1 MQKCKRRCTRSG
13 AWPDTHAT
21 IKIQQAFSFNKI
33 EQMTVKGKVENL
45 GASGMFLMTDKLIP
59 VPGFAQITINF
70 ESDPKISDLS
80 LNAIGQTVRLDKNGV
95 GIKFTSINL
104 KMLQKC
110 IVRKINVSSIYK
122 NGVPN

>member
-1 MQKCKRRCTRSG
+1 MQKRGCTRSG

-59 VPGFAQITINF
+59 VPGFAEITINF
-70 ESDPKISDLS
+70 ESNPKISDLS
-80 LNAIGQTVRLDKNGV
+80 LNAMGRTVRLDKNGV
-95 GIKFTSINL
+95 GIKFTSIDL
-104 KMLQKC
+104 KMLQTC
-110 IVRKINVSSIYK
+110 IIKKINISHIHKS
-122 NGVPN
+122 GEPN